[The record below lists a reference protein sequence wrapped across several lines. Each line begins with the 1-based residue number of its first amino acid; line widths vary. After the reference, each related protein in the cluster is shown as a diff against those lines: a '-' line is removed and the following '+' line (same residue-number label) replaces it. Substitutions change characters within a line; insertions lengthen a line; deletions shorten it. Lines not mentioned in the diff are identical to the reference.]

1 MGGIGEG
8 ARGVGKLGEGGK
20 SCVTKMCCILKEEN
34 NSISKHSL
42 NSNTIVPTVHAT
54 QISYRY
60 RMPEKIIFTVCIIE
74 GNLRFVPIFFD
85 AKKCLYC
92 VSLIGKTW
100 ILVCLPF
107 IHVKCLF
114 NWRKNEILYSMS
126 PLYACSVSL
135 IGENMK
141 YSMSPLYSCTVVSL

>member
-1 MGGIGEG
+1 MQRRFHIGTECL
-8 ARGVGKLGEGGK
+8 RKL
-20 SCVTKMCCILKEEN
+20 
-34 NSISKHSL
+34 SL
-42 NSNTIVPTVHAT
+42 QYV
-54 QISYRY
+54 Y
-60 RMPEKIIFTVCIIE
+60 CIIE

-135 IGENMK
+135 IGENMRYSTYVSPLFMYCSVSLIGENMK
-141 YSMSPLYSCTVVSL
+141 YSMSPLY